1 MGNKVIFKNEF
12 YLEFICLYIF
22 DFFFYLSLVCLL
34 CLNYIIIRI
43 VCFFLWFEKIVCV
56 DNDLWLLVLRDVK
69 VKNKEKSV

>member
-1 MGNKVIFKNEF
+1 M
-12 YLEFICLYIF
+12 
-22 DFFFYLSLVCLL
+22 
-34 CLNYIIIRI
+34 I